1 MLIVPDQ
8 GNEDPVWE
16 EHPYFEQPMF
26 QNNFWL
32 NLKDMFGPGPYFLG
46 LAPSVELPRH
56 WCQMFAQVPT
66 A

>member
-56 WCQMFAQVPT
+56 
-66 A
+66 